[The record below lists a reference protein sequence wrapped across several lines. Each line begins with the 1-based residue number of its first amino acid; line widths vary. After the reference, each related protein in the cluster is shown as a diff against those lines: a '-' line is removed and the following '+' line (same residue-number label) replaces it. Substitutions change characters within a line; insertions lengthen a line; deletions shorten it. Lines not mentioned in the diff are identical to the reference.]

1 MIYLIRHAKDDERY
15 VGSWSNA
22 SILDS
27 EITKVKAQA
36 HYIKDNLNITNIYS
50 SDIKRAKETAEI
62 IGEELKLPIKID
74 ANLREQNKGV
84 LTGKLKASLS
94 KEESNLLNN
103 QQIDTVFE
111 DGESLQDLYS
121 RVKNYLK
128 EMSKYE
134 DNSLVVTHRGVI
146 NVFYYL
152 FNSIPLDME
161 KKRFNVDHLSI
172 HAVDIDK
179 KIIRRIK

>member
-1 MIYLIRHAKDDERY
+1 M
-15 VGSWSNA
+15 
-22 SILDS
+22 
-27 EITKVKAQA
+27 
-36 HYIKDNLNITNIYS
+36 
-50 SDIKRAKETAEI
+50 
-62 IGEELKLPIKID
+62 
-74 ANLREQNKGV
+74 
-84 LTGKLKASLS
+84 
-94 KEESNLLNN
+94 LNN

-111 DGESLQDLYS
+111 EGESLQNLYS

>member
-1 MIYLIRHAKDDERY
+1 MKYVLEEFER
-15 VGSWSNA
+15 NK
-22 SILDS
+22 INRCNMHC
-27 EITKVKAQA
+27 Q
-36 HYIKDNLNITNIYS
+36 
-50 SDIKRAKETAEI
+50 KETAEI

-111 DGESLQDLYS
+111 EGESLQDLYS

-152 FNSIPLDME
+152 FNSIPLDMK

-172 HAVDIDK
+172 HELDIQK
-179 KIIRRIK
+179 KLIRRIK

>member
-1 MIYLIRHAKDDERY
+1 MIYLIRHAKDDENY
-15 VGSWSNA
+15 VGSWSDA

-27 EITKVKAQA
+27 EKEKVKEQA
-36 HYIKDNLNITNIYS
+36 KFIKDNLNITNIYS

-111 DGESLQDLYS
+111 EGESLQNLW
-121 RVKNYLK
+121 LK
-128 EMSKYE
+128 K
-134 DNSLVVTHRGVI
+134 
-146 NVFYYL
+146 
-152 FNSIPLDME
+152 
-161 KKRFNVDHLSI
+161 
-172 HAVDIDK
+172 
-179 KIIRRIK
+179 